1 LSLQQLH
8 APEEVEQLAR
18 SFEDAPP
25 QADIAAYATEDWLA
39 FVAFWLMTLAVFA
52 QFFTRYVLND
62 SFTWTEE
69 VAIYFNVVVVFLGSA
84 LCVRLDRHIQVDF
97 IYRYLPTALGRTLAT
112 LVDLIRICFL
122 AYACVLTWRFI
133 GIVGND
139 TMATIEVPKAI
150 PYYGALFGVVM
161 MLVRSIQ
168 IAIRNFR
175 RGYSPLQRPDTLDI
189 TGST

>member
-1 LSLQQLH
+1 LTVQQIH
-8 APEEVEQLAR
+8 VPEEIEQLAK

-25 QADIAAYATEDWLA
+25 DVDYRTYAPEDWLT
-39 FVAFWLMTLAVFA
+39 FFAFWLMTLAVSA

-97 IYRYLPTALGRTLAT
+97 LYRYLPVSIGRALAT
-112 LVDLIRICFL
+112 IVDLIRICFL
-122 AYACVLTWRFI
+122 AFLSFLTWRFI

-139 TMATIEVPKAI
+139 TMATIEIPKTI
-150 PYYGALFGVVM
+150 PYYGALFGMVLM
-161 MLVRSIQ
+161 TLRSIQ
-168 IAIRNFR
+168 VAINNFR
-175 RGYSPLQRPDTLDI
+175 RGYSPLERPDMLGGA
-189 TGST
+189 GSV